1 VQNHPMRNFVESC
14 LGGEAIL
21 PEMAVSARHALLPG
35 DVLLV
40 CTEGFWANLDEA
52 VIAGAFVTLGLS
64 LQDTLAALAT
74 QALLNAGAASDNT
87 SVGALRFLD

>member
-1 VQNHPMRNFVESC
+1 MRNFVESC

-21 PEMAVSARHALLPG
+21 PEMAVSTRHALLPG

-40 CTEGFWANLDEA
+40 CTDGFWANLDESL
-52 VIAGAFVTLGLS
+52 IASAFVTLGLS
-64 LQDTLAALAT
+64 LQDTLLALAN

-87 SVGALRFLD
+87 SVGALRFLDQE